1 MAGVEAEE
9 MEIQR
14 ADHETSVVVAVKGR
28 LDAVSSPE
36 FDRVLTGLME
46 EGNKDF
52 VLDFGALDYIS
63 SAGLRSVLLAA
74 KKLKTKGKRLA
85 LAALKDVVREVFD
98 ISGFSTIIAVYP
110 STQAAL
116 NDI

>member
-1 MAGVEAEE
+1 
-9 MEIQR
+9 MEINR
-14 ADHETSVVVAVKGR
+14 VNHEASVVVAVKGR

-36 FDRVLTGLME
+36 FDRVLAGFLE
-46 EGNKDF
+46 EGDKNF

-74 KKLKTKGKRLA
+74 KMLKAKGKRLS
-85 LAALKDVVREVFD
+85 LAALKDVVKEVFD
-98 ISGFSTIIAVYP
+98 IAGFSAIIAAYP

-116 NDI
+116 NDL